1 MSIFK
6 TYAPNMWDHGLP
18 VIPLRPRSKAALAP
32 DWTKWCR
39 EPLPD
44 NVKAEWLATYPNS
57 NIGLPLGSAA
67 NLVAVDVDTTDPHVI
82 ALIKKHLPA
91 SPWERVGKKGF
102 VSLYRYSG
110 EPSEQIKDSNGSVIV
125 EMLGDGRQ
133 VVLPPSIH
141 PDTGLPY
148 SENKALV
155 SVLGEI
161 TALPPDFMQGMRET
175 LTQEGVDISRKTG
188 LAKITEF
195 IPEGARDTAMTAHA
209 GILARAV
216 VRGERTLSEAF
227 VELDHWCDTY
237 AEKVAGDDVD
247 HDKGKQRIIQFL
259 QRDIEGPRK
268 INLPKGW
275 DEGLTPEAKS
285 HMQVL
290 FTEDHEQWDKDQ
302 VQDYLTTSFTEYSVG
317 DPKRADAIDHALEKI
332 ARSPQIDNL
341 ERERILK
348 WIQQAS
354 SMGDSIVAL
363 RRRVNEL
370 SQGDIAG
377 ADHAEI
383 AQTVLD
389 DLNQVGEVR
398 FDRGKFWQWGGAHWN
413 ELDILHIKRR
423 IVEDY
428 GSLPLARRA
437 SDHNGITRTMEA
449 LSAKELRQIEI
460 PGINFANGFLTSE
473 LELLPHNPDFGAVF
487 ALPYRYLGENAPKC
501 PQFLQF
507 LAKVWGNDP
516 DYEQKVAACKEAFG
530 ATMFGLAP
538 QLSRAICLYG
548 VGNSG
553 KTQLLEILENML
565 PGYASSSVNPV
576 DWGDKF
582 LPSAMSQSTLNFC
595 GELSEEKRIDGDFF
609 KRIVEGGTISAQFKN
624 RPIFEFKPKC
634 AQWFASNYLPRTRDA
649 SFGFGRRWLFLS
661 FNRVVPPR
669 EKKPKIGFQI
679 ASEER
684 EAIAAWAVQA
694 VPELLQRGEYTV
706 PPSSTNLM
714 STMLAANCTVRN
726 WLTNSGL
733 VKVTNDA
740 GDVTQESKL
749 YECYRAHCNLVMGNR
764 SFSRGKFSER
774 LHMMMSENDV
784 QRVVVDQKEDKIEYQ
799 GLKIIKML
807 TRGM

>member
-6 TYAPNMWDHGLP
+6 TYAQNMWDHGLP

-39 EPLPD
+39 EPLPA
-44 NVKAEWLATYPNS
+44 NVKAEWLLTYPNS
-57 NIGLPLGSAA
+57 NIGLPLGPSA

-82 ALIKKHLPA
+82 ALIEKHLPP
-91 SPWERVGKKGF
+91 SPWKRIGKKGF

-110 EPSEQIKDSNGSVIV
+110 EQSEQIKDSAGGVV
-125 EMLGDGRQ
+125 LELLGDGRQ

-141 PDTGLPY
+141 PDTGQPY
-148 SENKALV
+148 SENRALV
-155 SVLGEI
+155 SVLQDV
-161 TALPPDFMQGMRET
+161 TALPSNFMKSMRET
-175 LTQEGVDISRKTG
+175 LTEEGVDISRKTG
-188 LAKITEF
+188 LAKISEF
-195 IPEGARDTAMTAHA
+195 VPEGARDTAMTAHA

-216 VRGERTLSEAF
+216 VRAERTLAEAF
-227 VELDHWCDTY
+227 SELDHWCDTY
-237 AEKVAGDDVD
+237 AQKVAGDDVD
-247 HDKGKQRIIQFL
+247 RDKGKQRIVQFL
-259 QRDIEGPRK
+259 QRDIMGPRK
-268 INLPKGW
+268 VNLPKGW
-275 DEGLTPEAKS
+275 DDGLTDEAKS
-285 HMQVL
+285 HMQIL
-290 FTEDHEQWDKDQ
+290 FTSDHEQWDKEQ
-302 VQDYLTTSFTEYSVG
+302 ILTYLTTAFTEYAVD
-317 DPKRADAIDHALEKI
+317 DPKRALAIDHSLEKI

-348 WIQQAS
+348 WIKDAS

-363 RRRVNEL
+363 RRRVSEL

-383 AQTVLD
+383 AQTVME
-389 DLNQVGEVR
+389 DLNQIGEVR

-413 ELDILHIKRR
+413 DLEPLVIKRR

-428 GSLPLARRA
+428 GSMPLARRA
-437 SDHNGITRTMEA
+437 NDHTGIIRTMEA
-449 LSAKELRQIEI
+449 LCAKKLQQINI

-501 PQFLQF
+501 PKFLEF
-507 LAKVWGNDP
+507 LHKVWGKDP
-516 DYEQKVAACKEAFG
+516 DYEQKVMACKEAFG
-530 ATMFGLAP
+530 ATLFGLAP

-565 PGYASSSVNPV
+565 PGYAVSSINPA

-582 LPSAMSQSTLNFC
+582 LPAPMSQSALNLC
-595 GELSEEKRIDGDFF
+595 GELSEDKRIDGDFF

-661 FNRVVPPR
+661 FSRVIPIR
-669 EKKPKIGFQI
+669 EKKPKIGFHI

-694 VPELLQRGEYTV
+694 IPELLERGEYTM
-706 PPSSTNLM
+706 PPSSDGLM
-714 STMLAANCTVRN
+714 TTMLAANCTVRN
-726 WLTNSGL
+726 WLANSGL
-733 VKVTNDA
+733 VKVTNDPT
-740 GDVTQESKL
+740 DIEQESRL
-749 YECYRAHCNLVMGNR
+749 YECYRVHCNLVLGNR
-764 SFSRGKFSER
+764 SFGRGKFSER
-774 LHMMMSENDV
+774 MHMMMSENSV
-784 QRVVVDQKEDKIEYQ
+784 ERTVVDQKEDRIEYK

-807 TRGM
+807 KRM